1 MRSLSYNV
9 LYLMLNNGDNEGAI
23 NTYLTLLHA
32 TVVFQSRHARMQQQE
47 LIDVIVSSVIET

>member
-1 MRSLSYNV
+1 
-9 LYLMLNNGDNEGAI
+9 MLNNGDNEGAI

-32 TVVFQSRHARMQQQE
+32 TVVFQSRHARMQQRE